1 MVKIL
6 DRYIMQEM
14 LGPFV
19 FGLAAFSILFFSV
32 ESLMGVV
39 RMVLDG
45 HAGVSVVAEYI
56 WNRLPMV
63 LVYTFPMAVLLAS
76 LLTFGRLSGESELVA
91 MKAGGIGFLRVAFP
105 GLVFALLMSGVAAWM
120 NEYVVPPTMKRAMNL
135 FMLHRQPDE
144 MEQSL
149 FTTPRKLANG
159 QEQVVYAHSL
169 NTRQREMRGVFIHF
183 FYQGQRRRE
192 IYAEVAHW
200 NGQVWLLRNLREV
213 EFGSQQEAIF
223 EVRGDEGW
231 TPMSLAEA
239 PPGPEELSRRK
250 FRPEEMSRAE
260 ILRRLAEF
268 PKPVT
273 GPEGDTQ
280 TEKVKNRL
288 WVAYHQ
294 KLSIAWCCLV
304 FGAFAIPLGVRPHR
318 TSTSMGMG
326 LSVFF
331 ILVYHVMMTLGMV
344 MGESGAIS
352 PLLGAWFP
360 NLIFGAL
367 GIFFLIDASRK

>member
-14 LGPFV
+14 LGPFM

-45 HAGVSVVAEYI
+45 HAGLPVVAEYI

-63 LVYTFPMAVLLAS
+63 LVFTFPMAVLLAS
-76 LLTFGRLSGESELVA
+76 LLTFGRISGESELVA
-91 MKAGGIGFLRVAFP
+91 MKAGGIGFLRVALP
-105 GLVFALLMSGVAAWM
+105 GLVFSLIMTGVAAWM
-120 NEYVVPPTMKRAMNL
+120 SEYVVPPTMKRAMNL
-135 FMLHRQPDE
+135 FLEHRQPDE

-149 FTTPRKLANG
+149 FTTPRKLSNG
-159 QEQVVYAHSL
+159 QEQMVYAKSL
-169 NTRQREMRGVFIHF
+169 DVKDREMQGVFIHYF
-183 FYQGQRRRE
+183 QDGQRRRE
-192 IYAEVAHW
+192 IYAEQAKW

-213 EFGSQQEAIF
+213 EFGSQQEPIF

-239 PPGPEELSRRK
+239 PPGPEELSKRK

-268 PKPVT
+268 PTPVSGT
-273 GPEGDTQ
+273 GLDTETQ
-280 TEKVKNRL
+280 KVKNRL
-288 WVAYHQ
+288 MVAYHQ
-294 KLSIAWCCLV
+294 KLAIAWCCLV

-318 TSTSMGMG
+318 TSTSMGLG

-331 ILVYHVMMTLGMV
+331 ILVYHVMMTLGAV
-344 MGESGAIS
+344 MGESGAVS
-352 PLLGAWFP
+352 PLVGAWLP
-360 NLIFGAL
+360 NMVFGAV